1 MLLLGDISCNE
12 PLGRR
17 TRYALFTYS
26 SPLPAIVPCNRLL
39 TLFPCPLL
47 HSTIASHSTLSSSAI
62 RHNLTHTV
70 LPPPSQSSTTM
81 HPKYASLALL
91 SLATA
96 QYFDPIFDPMPNP
109 ISIAIP
115 TGTVSSL
122 SPLAACLADC
132 AKDDTSCQATCANA
146 PSPDAAQIAAAKE
159 CEAACPQ
166 GNPACVQRCVS
177 SNWHASSGTMAA
189 GGTATS
195 VSAGAAMTAA
205 ETTAVG
211 DAVVSESSA
220 SLGSGQPSGGG
231 ARATTGRSAS
241 K

>member
-1 MLLLGDISCNE
+1 LLLPGNVPSRNE

-26 SPLPAIVPCNRLL
+26 SPLPAIVPCNHLL
-39 TLFPCPLL
+39 TLFPCHLL
-47 HSTIASHSTLSSSAI
+47 HSTITSHSTLSSFS
-62 RHNLTHTV
+62 NTTQSYPHTV

-91 SLATA
+91 SLAAA
-96 QYFDPIFDPMPNP
+96 QFFDPMPNP

-132 AKDDTSCQATCANA
+132 AKDDTSCQDTCAHA
-146 PSPDAAQIAAAKE
+146 PSQDAAQGAQNAATKE
-159 CEAACPQ
+159 CEAACSQ
-166 GNPACVQRCVS
+166 EDSGCVQRCVS
-177 SNWHASSGTMAA
+177 SHYQASTGTMAA

-195 VSAGAAMTAA
+195 LSPAAATTTSGTVAAG
-205 ETTAVG
+205 V
-211 DAVVSESSA
+211 VVSSGSS
-220 SLGSGQPSGGG
+220 GG
-231 ARATTGRSAS
+231 ARATTGPAS
-241 K
+241 E

>member
-1 MLLLGDISCNE
+1 LLLPGNVPSRNE

-26 SPLPAIVPCNRLL
+26 SPLPAIVPCNHLL
-39 TLFPCPLL
+39 TLFPCHLL
-47 HSTIASHSTLSSSAI
+47 HSTITSHSTLSSFS
-62 RHNLTHTV
+62 NTTQSYPHTV

-91 SLATA
+91 SLAAA
-96 QYFDPIFDPMPNP
+96 QFFDPMPNP

-132 AKDDTSCQATCANA
+132 AKDDTSCQDTCAHA
-146 PSPDAAQIAAAKE
+146 PSQDAAQIAAAKE

-166 GNPACVQRCVS
+166 GDSGCIQRCVS
-177 SNWHASSGTMAA
+177 GRYDASTETVAA

-195 VSAGAAMTAA
+195 GSATNATAA
-205 ETTAVG
+205 SDTTAAGGV
-211 DAVVSESSA
+211 VVSESSA
-220 SLGSGQPSGGG
+220 SLASGQPSGGAAG
-231 ARATTGRSAS
+231 TTTGSAGG
-241 K
+241 